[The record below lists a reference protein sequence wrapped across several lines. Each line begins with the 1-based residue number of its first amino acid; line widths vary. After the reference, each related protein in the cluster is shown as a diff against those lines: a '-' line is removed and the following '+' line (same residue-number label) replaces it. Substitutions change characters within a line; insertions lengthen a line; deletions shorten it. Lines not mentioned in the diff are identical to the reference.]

1 MKRGDGKWEEVSG
14 LFHELT
20 ELSETDRKA
29 RLQEIAE
36 KNPALY
42 DQLTDLLEADLDSH
56 PIFKAGTGS
65 VFSILDNDHEL
76 INESIGPFQL
86 KELVG
91 QGAMGTVFKGIRV
104 DGQFDQV
111 VAIKLMKPLMINP
124 AYRSFFDRERQILA
138 KLNHPNIGRLYDGGF
153 TEDERPFFTMEWV
166 AGNNLL
172 DYCSINNLGLMER
185 LKLFKQ
191 VCHALQYAH
200 QSMIAHLDIKPQNI
214 IVNGDGQV
222 KLLDFGVSQMME
234 EGNEQEGS
242 FTLAYASPEQIERN
256 HPNTVS
262 DIYSLGVVLFELLCG
277 YHPFKQYFE
286 DPSALKKAVLEG
298 NGANFKLLKEFGS
311 VAFADDLSLICMKAM
326 EKYPDDRY
334 ASVDE
339 LVRDL
344 ENFEQTYPIL
354 AHREDW
360 SYRAKKYIRRNRTI
374 LVVVNT
380 AVLLLVALGVFYTF
394 QLREQRN
401 IALAE
406 AKRANQITNLITD
419 VFSSADPNIGG
430 ADTITAVQLLDQG
443 LINLEKNLGDD
454 PALYSDMLMR
464 LGPVYLALGQYE
476 KAKKSIDEAY
486 EINLSLP
493 DVSPETLAR
502 NELLISSTFFMYGVL
517 DSSQY
522 FSEKA
527 IRRLSDAG
535 INDGDVLSAAFLEL
549 GTAYYDM
556 ANYSQADSALSIG
569 LQLSMQENIS
579 PDIELATLLH
589 MKGATARKL
598 DRLDSA
604 RKYLNESLEMKRK
617 LFDEPHL
624 EIAYAY
630 NYFGSFYQDLGDYE
644 QALEYVKKSLE
655 QRQAILGDYHVETVA
670 SLGNMGRTLIGLGQP
685 REAVPYYQSA
695 ISVID
700 SIFGTSHY
708 YYGALKGSLGN
719 AYYASGDLK
728 NAREVYEVS
737 LQVFDELLSER
748 DPRKASPRM
757 NLGKIAMDELR
768 YQDAK
773 IYFQES
779 LKIRQDLLPENH
791 IQIAQSQQAFGGCLL
806 AMGDF
811 STAID
816 FLEDALK
823 IFQADSDSNSEEIS
837 KVNSQLAQAYL
848 QIGNQEKA
856 TYYEQLITARE

>member
-42 DQLTDLLEADLDSH
+42 DQLTDLLEADLESH

-65 VFSILDNDHEL
+65 VFSILENDHEL

-138 KLNHPNIGRLYDGGF
+138 KLNHPNIARLYDGGF

-166 AGNNLL
+166 SGNNLL
-172 DYCSINNLGLMER
+172 DYCRIHNHGLIER
-185 LKLFKQ
+185 LKLFGQ
-191 VCHALQYAH
+191 VCQAVQYAH

-214 IVNGDGQV
+214 IVNQDGQV
-222 KLLDFGVSQMME
+222 KLLDFGVSQMLE

-242 FTLAYASPEQIERN
+242 FTLAYASPEQIERD

-277 YHPFKQYFE
+277 YHPFKKYFE
-286 DPSALKKAVLEG
+286 DPTALKEAVLEG
-298 NGANFKLLKEFGS
+298 NRASFRLLLEFGS
-311 VAFADDLSLICMKAM
+311 VAFADDLSLICIKAM

-354 AHREDW
+354 AHPEDW
-360 SYRAKKYIRRNRTI
+360 TYRAKKYIRRNRTI
-374 LVVVNT
+374 LAVVNS
-380 AVLLLVALGVFYTF
+380 AALLLVALGLFYTF

-430 ADTITAVQLLDQG
+430 ADTITAVQLLDEG
-443 LINLEKNLGDD
+443 LKNLEKNLGDD
-454 PALYSDMLMR
+454 PALFADMLLR
-464 LGPVYLALGQYE
+464 LGPVYLSLGQYD
-476 KAKKSIDEAY
+476 KAKNSIDEAY
-486 EINLSLP
+486 QINLSQEGTS
-493 DVSPETLAR
+493 VEILAR
-502 NELLISSTFFMYGVL
+502 NEVLKSSSHFMFGKL
-517 DSSQY
+517 DSAVL

-527 IRRLSDAG
+527 IQRLTDAG
-535 INDGDVLSAAFLEL
+535 INEGELLASALLEL
-549 GTAYYDM
+549 GTVCYDITD
-556 ANYSQADSALSIG
+556 YSRADSALTAG
-569 LQLSMQENIS
+569 LRLSRLADPTPNV
-579 PDIELATLLH
+579 ELATLLH

-598 DRLDSA
+598 DRFDSA
-604 RKYLNESLEMKRK
+604 KKYLTESLEMKRQ

-630 NYFGSFYQDLGDYE
+630 NYFGSFYQDMDDYE
-644 QALEYVKKSLE
+644 QALDYVKKSLE
-655 QRQAILGDYHVETVA
+655 QREAILGMYHVETVA
-670 SLGNMGRTLIGLGQP
+670 SMGNLARTYIGLGNP
-685 REAVPYYQSA
+685 EEAIPVYQST
-695 ISVID
+695 IVVID
-700 SIFGTSHY
+700 SIFGRSHY
-708 YYGALKGSLGN
+708 YYGALHGSLGN
-719 AYYASGDLK
+719 AYYAAGDLK
-728 NAREVYEVS
+728 NAREVYETS
-737 LQVFDELLSER
+737 LEIFDELLSDK
-748 DPRKASPRM
+748 DPRKASPRQR
-757 NLGKIAMDELR
+757 LGKIAMDEGR
-768 YQDAK
+768 FQDARL
-773 IYFQES
+773 YYAES
-779 LKIRQDLLPENH
+779 LEIREKLLPQGD
-791 IQIAQSQQAFGGCLL
+791 IQIAQSQQALGGCLL

-811 STAID
+811 STAI
-816 FLEDALK
+816 E
-823 IFQADSDSNSEEIS
+823 
-837 KVNSQLAQAYL
+837 YL
-848 QIGNQEKA
+848 EKA
-856 TYYEQLITARE
+856 LETANQNPDENQNLINQLNSSLAEAFDISGNPEKASFYASSIEQGN

>member
-1 MKRGDGKWEEVSG
+1 M
-14 LFHELT
+14 
-20 ELSETDRKA
+20 
-29 RLQEIAE
+29 
-36 KNPALY
+36 
-42 DQLTDLLEADLDSH
+42 
-56 PIFKAGTGS
+56 
-65 VFSILDNDHEL
+65 
-76 INESIGPFQL
+76 
-86 KELVG
+86 
-91 QGAMGTVFKGIRV
+91 
-104 DGQFDQV
+104 
-111 VAIKLMKPLMINP
+111 AIKLMKPLMINP

-138 KLNHPNIGRLYDGGF
+138 KLNHPNIARLYDGGF

-166 AGNNLL
+166 SGNNLL
-172 DYCSINNLGLMER
+172 DYCRIHNHGLIER
-185 LKLFKQ
+185 LKLFGQ
-191 VCHALQYAH
+191 VCQAVQYAH

-214 IVNGDGQV
+214 IVNQDGQV
-222 KLLDFGVSQMME
+222 KLLDFGVSQMLE

-242 FTLAYASPEQIERN
+242 FTLAYASPEQIERD

-277 YHPFKQYFE
+277 YHPFKKYFE
-286 DPSALKKAVLEG
+286 DPTALKEAVLEG
-298 NGANFKLLKEFGS
+298 NMASFRLLPEFGS
-311 VAFADDLSLICMKAM
+311 VAFANDLSLICMKAM

-354 AHREDW
+354 AHPEDW
-360 SYRAKKYIRRNRTI
+360 TYRAKKYIRRNRTI
-374 LVVVNT
+374 LAVVNS
-380 AVLLLVALGVFYTF
+380 AAILLVALGLFYTF

-443 LINLEKNLGDD
+443 LVNLEKNLGDD

-476 KAKKSIDEAY
+476 KGKQTIDEAY
-486 EINLSLP
+486 EINLKLP
-493 DVSPETLAR
+493 KVSPETLAR
-502 NELLISSTFFMYGVL
+502 NEILISSTFFMYGVL

-527 IRRLSDAG
+527 IKRLSDVG
-535 INDGDVLSAAFLEL
+535 IKDGEVLSGAFLEL
-549 GTAYYDM
+549 GSTYYDM
-556 ANYSQADSALSIG
+556 ANYPKADSALSIG
-569 LQLSMQENIS
+569 FQLSKQAHPSPNI
-579 PDIELATLLH
+579 EQATYLH

-604 RKYLNESLEMKRK
+604 KKYLTESLEMKRQ

-624 EIAYAY
+624 EIAYTY
-630 NYFGSFYQDLGDYE
+630 NFFGSFYQDIGDYE
-644 QALEYVKKSLE
+644 QALDYVRKSLE
-655 QRQAILGDYHVETVA
+655 QRQAILGDYHVEIVA
-670 SLGNMGRTLIGLGQP
+670 SLGNMGRTYIGLDKP
-685 REAVPYYQSA
+685 EEAVPYYQSA
-695 ISVID
+695 ISIID

-719 AYYASGDLK
+719 AYYAAGDLK
-728 NAREVYEVS
+728 NAREVFEIS
-737 LQVFDELLSER
+737 LKVFDELLSER
-748 DPRKASPRM
+748 DPRKASPRI
-757 NLGKIAMDELR
+757 NLGKIAMDENR
-768 YQDAK
+768 YEDAK
-773 IYFQES
+773 RFFQES
-779 LKIRQDLLPENH
+779 LKIRQDLLPDGH
-791 IQIAQSQQAFGGCLL
+791 IQIAQSQQALGGCLL

-816 FLEDALK
+816 FLEDALVT
-823 IFQADSDSNSEEIS
+823 FQADSDSNSKEIS
-837 KVNSQLAQAYL
+837 KVNSQLAKAYL

>member
-36 KNPALY
+36 ENPALY
-42 DQLTDLLEADLDSH
+42 NQLTDLLEADLDSH

-65 VFSILDNDHEL
+65 VFSILENDHEL

-91 QGAMGTVFKGIRV
+91 QGAMGTVFKGVRV

-138 KLNHPNIGRLYDGGF
+138 KLNHPNIARLYDGGF

-166 AGNNLL
+166 SGNNLL
-172 DYCSINNLGLMER
+172 DYCGIHNHGLIER
-185 LKLFKQ
+185 LKLFGQ
-191 VCHALQYAH
+191 VSQSVQYAH

-214 IVNGDGQV
+214 IVNQDGQV
-222 KLLDFGVSQMME
+222 KLLDFGVSQMLE

-277 YHPFKQYFE
+277 YHPFKKYFE
-286 DPSALKKAVLEG
+286 DPIALKKAVLEG
-298 NGANFKLLKEFGS
+298 NGASFRLLPEFGL

-344 ENFEQTYPIL
+344 ENFEQSYPIL
-354 AHREDW
+354 AHPEDW
-360 SYRAKKYIRRNRTI
+360 TYRAKKYIRRNRTI
-374 LVVVNT
+374 LAVVNS
-380 AVLLLVALGVFYTF
+380 AAILLVALGLFYTF

-430 ADTITAVQLLDQG
+430 ADTITAVQLLDKG
-443 LINLEKNLGDD
+443 LVNLEKNLGDD
-454 PALYSDMLMR
+454 PVLYSDMLMR

-476 KAKKSIDEAY
+476 KAKKTIDEAY
-486 EINLSLP
+486 EINLNLP
-493 DVSPETLAR
+493 EVSPETLAR

-527 IRRLSDAG
+527 IKRLSDAG
-535 INDGDVLSAAFLEL
+535 IKDGDVLSGAFLEL

-556 ANYSQADSALSIG
+556 ANYLQADSALSIG
-569 LQLSMQENIS
+569 FHLSKQAYPS
-579 PDIELATLLH
+579 PNIELATFLH

-604 RKYLNESLEMKRK
+604 KKYLTESLQMKRQ

-630 NYFGSFYQDLGDYE
+630 NYFGSFYQDMGDYQE
-644 QALEYVKKSLE
+644 ALDYVKKSLE

-670 SLGNMGRTLIGLGQP
+670 SLGNMGRTFIGLEKP
-685 REAVPYYQSA
+685 EEAVPYYQTA
-695 ISVID
+695 ISIID
-700 SIFGTSHY
+700 SIFGSSHY
-708 YYGALKGSLGN
+708 YYGALNGSLGN

-728 NAREVYEVS
+728 NAKDVYEIS
-737 LQVFDELLSER
+737 LKVFDQLLSDR
-748 DPRKASPRM
+748 DPRRASPRIR
-757 NLGKIAMDELR
+757 LGKIAMDEKR
-768 YQDAK
+768 FKDAK
-773 IYFQES
+773 VYFEEG
-779 LKIRQDLLPENH
+779 LKIRQDLLPEGH
-791 IQIAQSQQAFGGCLL
+791 IQIAQSQQALAGCLL

-823 IFQADSDSNSEEIS
+823 IFQSDSDSNSKEIS
-837 KVNSQLAQAYL
+837 KLNSQLAEAYL

-856 TYYEQLITARE
+856 TYHEQLITARE

>member
-1 MKRGDGKWEEVSG
+1 
-14 LFHELT
+14 
-20 ELSETDRKA
+20 
-29 RLQEIAE
+29 
-36 KNPALY
+36 
-42 DQLTDLLEADLDSH
+42 
-56 PIFKAGTGS
+56 
-65 VFSILDNDHEL
+65 
-76 INESIGPFQL
+76 
-86 KELVG
+86 
-91 QGAMGTVFKGIRV
+91 
-104 DGQFDQV
+104 
-111 VAIKLMKPLMINP
+111 MINP

-138 KLNHPNIGRLYDGGF
+138 KLNHPNIARLYDGGF

-166 AGNNLL
+166 SGNNLL
-172 DYCSINNLGLMER
+172 DYCRIHNHGLIER
-185 LKLFKQ
+185 LKLFGQ
-191 VCHALQYAH
+191 VCQAVQYAH

-214 IVNGDGQV
+214 IVNQDGQV
-222 KLLDFGVSQMME
+222 KLLDFGVSQMLE

-242 FTLAYASPEQIERN
+242 FTLAYASPEQIERD

-277 YHPFKQYFE
+277 YHPFKKYFE
-286 DPSALKKAVLEG
+286 DPTALKEAVLEG
-298 NGANFKLLKEFGS
+298 NMASFRLLPEFGS
-311 VAFADDLSLICMKAM
+311 VAFANDLSLICMKAM

-354 AHREDW
+354 AHPEDW
-360 SYRAKKYIRRNRTI
+360 TYRAKKYIRRNRTI
-374 LVVVNT
+374 LAVVNS
-380 AVLLLVALGVFYTF
+380 AAILLVALGLFYTF

-443 LINLEKNLGDD
+443 LVNLEKNLGDD

-476 KAKKSIDEAY
+476 KGKQTIDEAY
-486 EINLSLP
+486 EINLKLP
-493 DVSPETLAR
+493 KVSPETLAR
-502 NELLISSTFFMYGVL
+502 NEILISSTFFMYGVL

-527 IRRLSDAG
+527 IKRLSDVG
-535 INDGDVLSAAFLEL
+535 IKDGEVLSGAFLEL
-549 GTAYYDM
+549 GSTYYDM
-556 ANYSQADSALSIG
+556 ANYPKADSALSIG
-569 LQLSMQENIS
+569 FQLSKQAHPSPNI
-579 PDIELATLLH
+579 EQATYLH

-604 RKYLNESLEMKRK
+604 KKYLTESLEMKRQ

-624 EIAYAY
+624 EIAYTY
-630 NYFGSFYQDLGDYE
+630 NFFGSFYQDIGDYE
-644 QALEYVKKSLE
+644 QALDYVRKSLE
-655 QRQAILGDYHVETVA
+655 QRQAILGDYHVEIVA
-670 SLGNMGRTLIGLGQP
+670 SLGNMGRTYIGLDKP
-685 REAVPYYQSA
+685 EEAVPYYQSA
-695 ISVID
+695 ISIID

-719 AYYASGDLK
+719 AYYAAGDLK
-728 NAREVYEVS
+728 NAREVFEIS
-737 LQVFDELLSER
+737 LKVFDELLSER
-748 DPRKASPRM
+748 DPRKASPRI
-757 NLGKIAMDELR
+757 NLGKIAMDENR
-768 YQDAK
+768 YEDAK
-773 IYFQES
+773 RFFQES
-779 LKIRQDLLPENH
+779 LKIRQDLLPDGH
-791 IQIAQSQQAFGGCLL
+791 IQIAQSQQALGGCLL

-816 FLEDALK
+816 FLEDALVT
-823 IFQADSDSNSEEIS
+823 FQADSDSNSKEIS
-837 KVNSQLAQAYL
+837 KVNSQLAKAYL

>member
-1 MKRGDGKWEEVSG
+1 
-14 LFHELT
+14 
-20 ELSETDRKA
+20 
-29 RLQEIAE
+29 
-36 KNPALY
+36 
-42 DQLTDLLEADLDSH
+42 
-56 PIFKAGTGS
+56 
-65 VFSILDNDHEL
+65 
-76 INESIGPFQL
+76 
-86 KELVG
+86 
-91 QGAMGTVFKGIRV
+91 
-104 DGQFDQV
+104 
-111 VAIKLMKPLMINP
+111 MKPLMINP

-138 KLNHPNIGRLYDGGF
+138 KLNHPNIARLYDGGF

-166 AGNNLL
+166 SGNNLL
-172 DYCSINNLGLMER
+172 DYCRIHNHGLIER
-185 LKLFKQ
+185 LKLFGQ
-191 VCHALQYAH
+191 VCQAVQYAH

-214 IVNGDGQV
+214 IVNQDGQV
-222 KLLDFGVSQMME
+222 KLLDFGVSQMLE

-242 FTLAYASPEQIERN
+242 FTLAYASPEQIERD

-277 YHPFKQYFE
+277 YHPFKKYFE
-286 DPSALKKAVLEG
+286 DPTALKEAVLEG
-298 NGANFKLLKEFGS
+298 NMASFRLLPEFGS
-311 VAFADDLSLICMKAM
+311 VAFANDLSLICMKAM

-354 AHREDW
+354 AHPEDW
-360 SYRAKKYIRRNRTI
+360 TYRAKKYIRRNRTI
-374 LVVVNT
+374 LAVVNS
-380 AVLLLVALGVFYTF
+380 AAILLVALGLFYTF

-443 LINLEKNLGDD
+443 LVNLEKNLGDD

-476 KAKKSIDEAY
+476 KGKQTIDEAY
-486 EINLSLP
+486 EINLKLP
-493 DVSPETLAR
+493 KVSPETLAR
-502 NELLISSTFFMYGVL
+502 NEILISSTFFMYGVL

-527 IRRLSDAG
+527 IKRLSDVG
-535 INDGDVLSAAFLEL
+535 IKDGEVLSGAFLEL
-549 GTAYYDM
+549 GSTYYDM
-556 ANYSQADSALSIG
+556 ANYPKADSALSIG
-569 LQLSMQENIS
+569 FQLSKQAHPSPNI
-579 PDIELATLLH
+579 EQATYLH

-604 RKYLNESLEMKRK
+604 KKYLTESLEMKRQ

-624 EIAYAY
+624 EIAYTY
-630 NYFGSFYQDLGDYE
+630 NFFGSFYQDIGDYE
-644 QALEYVKKSLE
+644 QALDYVRKSLE
-655 QRQAILGDYHVETVA
+655 QRQAILGDYHVEIVA
-670 SLGNMGRTLIGLGQP
+670 SLGNMGRTYIGLDKP
-685 REAVPYYQSA
+685 EEAVPYYQSA
-695 ISVID
+695 ISIID

-719 AYYASGDLK
+719 AYYAAGDLK
-728 NAREVYEVS
+728 NAREVFEIS
-737 LQVFDELLSER
+737 LKVFDELLSER
-748 DPRKASPRM
+748 DPRKASPRI
-757 NLGKIAMDELR
+757 NLGKIAMDENR
-768 YQDAK
+768 YEDAK
-773 IYFQES
+773 RFFQES
-779 LKIRQDLLPENH
+779 LKIRQDLLPDGH
-791 IQIAQSQQAFGGCLL
+791 IQIAQSQQALGGCLL

-816 FLEDALK
+816 FLEDALVT
-823 IFQADSDSNSEEIS
+823 FQADSDSNSKEIS
-837 KVNSQLAQAYL
+837 KVNSQLAKAYL